1 MKRVHYEKSNSSF
14 LSLEKDYRLIINKLL
29 DNEDFKKLLYRTD
42 KTCLSSSCPN
52 LSEDEVLDLI
62 TKKYI
67 KIVPK
72 VEVNP
77 DLKAQV
83 IISFD
88 NFVQSGN
95 PKFRD
100 CDIVFDILCNFK
112 LWELTDFQLRPYK
125 IAGIIDSMFN
135 NQKLTGIG
143 TVQFIGG
150 GQIVISDEIAGLTL
164 MYSVTHGKDD
174 QVKDIKTLN
183 G

>member
-1 MKRVHYEKSNSSF
+1 MKRVHYEIPNSSF
-14 LSLEKDYRLIINKLL
+14 MSLEKDYRLIINKLL
-29 DNEDFKKLLYRTD
+29 GNEDFKKLLYRTD
-42 KTCLSSSCPN
+42 KTCLSTSCPN

-62 TKKYI
+62 KKKYI

-72 VEVNP
+72 VEVEP

-88 NFVQSGN
+88 NFVKSGN
-95 PKFRD
+95 SEFRD
-100 CDIVFDILCNFK
+100 CDIVFDIICNFK
-112 LWELTDFQLRPYK
+112 IWELNDFQLRPYK

-143 TVQFIGG
+143 TVNFTGAS
-150 GQIVISDEIAGLTL
+150 QIVLSDELAGLTL

-174 QVKDIKTLN
+174 RVKETKSLN
-183 G
+183 A